1 MLDRLTREQ
10 FAQRVGHSFR
20 LELAEQALELELVE
34 VKSLGSPSA
43 EAAWG
48 AAGPQ
53 PRGESFSLVFRGP
66 QAILLEQGMFS
77 LSQAEMGDLEPI
89 FLVPIAADDQGRYYE
104 AIFN

>member
-43 EAAWG
+43 GATWG
-48 AAGPQ
+48 AAGSSMRP
-53 PRGESFSLVFRGP
+53 ESFSLVFRGP
-66 QAILLEQGMFS
+66 ASAPLEQGMYS
-77 LSQAEMGDLEPI
+77 LSQAGDDDLEPI